1 MISLLLLPL
10 IACAV
15 LVFIHV
21 YFGAFVLK
29 RGILF
34 IDLALAQWAALGYLV
49 GHFFDIQNP
58 YQLFLVGFGFT
69 VIAAFILSI
78 VKPLFKE
85 SNLQEAVIGVMY
97 IFAAS
102 GATALIS
109 STGMEGHN
117 FKSMLSGHLLFIQT
131 QDLILAI
138 SLYSV
143 IGIILFMFNSKLLN
157 GRSTLSDFA
166 FYTLFGCVV
175 TSSVKMVGI
184 LLVFSFLV
192 LPILS
197 IILFV
202 KSIKKQIMIGWGVG
216 IFGSIIGLGCS
227 LILDIPPSLSIVLV
241 LCCNFAVGV
250 LAYAFVHA
258 VKRVN
263 TQKLSLE

>member
-1 MISLLLLPL
+1 
-10 IACAV
+10 
-15 LVFIHV
+15 
-21 YFGAFVLK
+21 
-29 RGILF
+29 
-34 IDLALAQWAALGYLV
+34 
-49 GHFFDIQNP
+49 
-58 YQLFLVGFGFT
+58 
-69 VIAAFILSI
+69 
-78 VKPLFKE
+78 
-85 SNLQEAVIGVMY
+85 
-97 IFAAS
+97 
-102 GATALIS
+102 
-109 STGMEGHN
+109 
-117 FKSMLSGHLLFIQT
+117 
-131 QDLILAI
+131 
-138 SLYSV
+138 
-143 IGIILFMFNSKLLN
+143 
-157 GRSTLSDFA
+157 
-166 FYTLFGCVV
+166 
-175 TSSVKMVGI
+175 MVGI